1 MLIKQKKE
9 LWVLFSVSH
18 IIRIIQLFFLMTVR
32 MILEIFGVAL
42 IIGDHQLSTL
52 ENCDLIIQ
60 FNKDKKEPIG
70 TT

>member
-32 MILEIFGVAL
+32 MFLEIFGVAL
-42 IIGDHQLSTL
+42 IIGAHRLSTL
-52 ENCDLIIQ
+52 ESCDLIVQ
-60 FNKDKKEPIG
+60 LNKGKKEPIG
-70 TT
+70 AT